1 MSHKINFENAN
12 MVEELISLDQ
22 CKGLTFPEILD
33 MINEPKEPSDK
44 PLGS

>member
-1 MSHKINFENAN
+1 MSHNINFENAN
-12 MVEELISLDQ
+12 MVEELISLER
-22 CKGLTFPEILD
+22 CKGLTFPEALD

>member
-1 MSHKINFENAN
+1 MSHKINFEKAN
-12 MVEELISLDQ
+12 MVGELISLDR